1 MVGLSR
7 KAAIDLVPTIIIA
20 LIFLVVGGEI
30 ILNLIGEYRTHACEL
45 KQVEKINEMMEI
57 AAEVLNGQTTAS
69 RQYNL
74 ELEWCV
80 NYVYVSSSY
89 VQNQKDCQAINL
101 VRSLSGGSGF
111 VIGLLSCLS
120 DPVACISNPA
130 CSTCEVMNMGQFDS
144 AITRSD
150 CIYSVLNEENLPEL
164 AKPCYAC
171 YKKRIESVASVVPVI
186 GKFKFLNFDYSYSNS
201 KFDITNT
208 NKYVI
213 NIVKGSDGYVML
225 EAEKVSS

>member
-1 MVGLSR
+1 MAGLSR
-7 KAAIDLVPTIIIA
+7 KADVGLVPTIIIA
-20 LIFLVVGGEI
+20 FIFLVIGGEI
-30 ILNLIGEYRTHACEL
+30 ILNLLEEYKTHACEL
-45 KQVEKINEMMEI
+45 RQVEKINGMMEV

-101 VRSLSGGSGF
+101 VRSLSGGSGIL
-111 VIGLLSCLS
+111 IGLLSCLS
-120 DPVACISNPA
+120 DPVRCISTPE
-130 CSTCEVMNMGQFDS
+130 CSTCLAMNAGQFDS

-150 CIYSVLNEENLPEL
+150 CIYSVLNEESLPVL

-213 NIVKGSDGYVML
+213 NIVKGSDGYVTL
-225 EAEKVSS
+225 DAEKVSS